1 MTHLQG
7 GRNNTEQRS
16 GEEDRIATQGPRASD
31 AQALHRAQLT
41 GSRCGHPFF
50 DQTTFDEVITSL
62 GDLTVSYTFTM
73 TPLGPV
79 ILSYSPPIA
88 YVLIEYATESKPDG
102 QMTEDQCSAMN
113 QVFKLDLADIEAM
126 WSPVVE
132 VKGEDAEV
140 ETNPDS
146 LASVLERST
155 CVNLLAFEVHFPHA
169 NGLVEI
175 SNPLDETLGSIAPEL
190 A

>member
-1 MTHLQG
+1 M
-7 GRNNTEQRS
+7 
-16 GEEDRIATQGPRASD
+16 
-31 AQALHRAQLT
+31 
-41 GSRCGHPFF
+41 
-50 DQTTFDEVITSL
+50 ITSL